1 MPSGSDSGSYDPL
14 LALDDGMADAV
25 EITERFA
32 FSGRIAAATAAINA
46 WNGVSQLLPLLGGA
60 LADSW
65 LGRYRTILL
74 ASLLYILIFVK
85 PVAAVALRV
94 IRSQIA
100 KIIRVVGEVSSG
112 ID

>member
-1 MPSGSDSGSYDPL
+1 MARDSR
-14 LALDDGMADAV
+14 
-25 EITERFA
+25 EH
-32 FSGRIAAATAAINA
+32 
-46 WNGVSQLLPLLGGA
+46 VS
-60 LADSW
+60 SMK
-65 LGRYRTILL
+65 
-74 ASLLYILIFVK
+74 IFVK